1 MMNNKERILELAT
14 ELRKEILQ
22 ANRYVAEKGM
32 LMPSPVTDK
41 DYLNDC
47 VLTHTLLT
55 LSDTLDEVDNLIC
68 TLTTCDKEKHETF
81 IEVANK
87 ECDGDLKELSS
98 AMRKAVMDSLLQEL
112 SKMLGL

>member
-14 ELRKEILQ
+14 ELRKELFK
-22 ANRYVAEKGM
+22 ANKDVSQKGM
-32 LMPSPVTDK
+32 SLPNPVTSK

-81 IEVANK
+81 IEVANA
-87 ECDGDLKELSS
+87 ECNGDLKELSS

>member
-22 ANRYVAEKGM
+22 ANKDVAEKGM
-32 LMPSPVTDK
+32 LLPKPVTTK

-55 LSDTLDEVDNLIC
+55 LSDSLNEVDNLIS
-68 TLTTCDKEKHETF
+68 TLNICDNEKHEAF
-81 IEVANK
+81 IEIANK
-87 ECDGDLKELSS
+87 ECNGDLKELSS
-98 AMRKAVMDSLLQEL
+98 AMRKAVMETLIKEL
-112 SKMLGL
+112 ANMIGL

>member
-14 ELRKEILQ
+14 ELRKELFK
-22 ANRYVAEKGM
+22 ANKDVSQKGM
-32 LMPSPVTDK
+32 SLPNPITSK

-55 LSDTLDEVDNLIC
+55 ISDTLDELGNLISC
-68 TLTTCDKEKHETF
+68 LNTCEEEKHEAF
-81 IEVANK
+81 VEIANK

-98 AMRKAVMDSLLQEL
+98 AMRKAVMDSLLKEL
-112 SKMLGL
+112 ANMIGL